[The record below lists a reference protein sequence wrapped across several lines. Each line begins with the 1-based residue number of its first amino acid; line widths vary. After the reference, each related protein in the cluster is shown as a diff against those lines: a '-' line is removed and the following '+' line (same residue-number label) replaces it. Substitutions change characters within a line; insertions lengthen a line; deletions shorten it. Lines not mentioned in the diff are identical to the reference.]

1 MQCCSITT
9 GTNVNKQDDR
19 DIIIQNK
26 TIITDIFP
34 NDPANIV
41 KTHISSNLLHYYFE
55 LGPCQPKAIEMTNNT
70 FPKTNGRSFHE
81 EYYFKKLPDGKMIKR
96 QWLSYSP
103 LNNKIYCFTCML
115 FGVIK
120 EKKNKLVLEGTQDWK
135 HITSRIM
142 VHESSKEHLES
153 EISQSQYSNN
163 NCLVTKLR
171 MITNSQVAENR
182 EIVRV
187 IFEAIQF
194 LGKQNISLRGHDES
208 FSSKN
213 RGNFLSL
220 IKILSKYHA
229 PLAIH
234 LNKIENATKKNR
246 ITFLSGQTQ
255 NSMLQIMSES
265 IREIILKKVKESRM
279 FAVIID
285 TTTDISKMEQ
295 FTFVVR
301 FVNDEG
307 IIEERLIALEIATDA
322 TGRGMF
328 DLFCNI
334 CIKHGLDWKNNL
346 YAQAYDG
353 AALMQGRMF
362 RITNTYTRTLSSC

>member
-1 MQCCSITT
+1 MY
-9 GTNVNKQDDR
+9 N
-19 DIIIQNK
+19 
-26 TIITDIFP
+26 
-34 NDPANIV
+34 
-41 KTHISSNLLHYYFE
+41 YFE

-70 FPKTNGRSFHE
+70 FLKTNGRSFHE

-120 EKKNKLVLEGTQDWK
+120 AKKNKLVLEGTQDWK

-142 VHESSKEHLES
+142 AHESSKEHLES
-153 EISQSQYSNN
+153 EISKSQYSNN

-234 LNKIENATKKNR
+234 LNKIENATNKNR

-265 IREIILKKVKESRM
+265 IREIILKNVKESRM

-285 TTTDISKMEQ
+285 TTTDISKM
-295 FTFVVR
+295 
-301 FVNDEG
+301 
-307 IIEERLIALEIATDA
+307 
-322 TGRGMF
+322 
-328 DLFCNI
+328 
-334 CIKHGLDWKNNL
+334 
-346 YAQAYDG
+346 
-353 AALMQGRMF
+353 
-362 RITNTYTRTLSSC
+362 